1 MRPQKDYF
9 KKILVIRTDR
19 LGDVVLTTPALKALR
34 ESCPQSHIA
43 IMVSPHTRELLEDN
57 PYIDEVIVY
66 DKDKKDRGAI
76 GFLKFVLSLK
86 KKRFDLAIILHTKRR
101 VELIS
106 FLADIPKRIGY
117 GNRKF
122 GFLLTDRIPDTRH
135 LGLKHE
141 IDYCLDI
148 LRKLNLKTK
157 ESKPYIA
164 VKKESLEWIDEF
176 LKTQN
181 ISGHDKIAG
190 LHPGASCPSK
200 RWLKERFVILANRLV
215 EDYGF
220 KILIIAQGPENVA
233 IADELAKNIRY
244 PVINLAGELTLSRL
258 AAALKRCAILISND
272 SGPVHIA
279 SAVGTPVISI
289 FGRNQAGLSPLRWG
303 PVGRQDKYLHKEV
316 GCSVCL
322 AHKCE
327 ISFDCLKAITVE
339 DVLKSV
345 DDVLK
350 V

>member
-1 MRPQKDYF
+1 MQPQKDYF

-43 IMVSPHTRELLEDN
+43 IMVNPHTQELLEDN

-66 DKDKKDRGAI
+66 DKDKKDRGVI
-76 GFLKFVLSLK
+76 GFLKFVMALK
-86 KKRFDLAIILHTKRR
+86 KKRFDLAIVLHTKKRT
-101 VELIS
+101 ELIT

-148 LRKLNLKTK
+148 LRKLGLKIRDR
-157 ESKPYIA
+157 KPYIA
-164 VKKESLEWIDEF
+164 VKKESLKWVDDF
-176 LKTQN
+176 LKTQS

-220 KILIIAQGPENVA
+220 KILIIAHGKENVA
-233 IADELAKNIRY
+233 IADELAKNIRS
-244 PVINLAGELTLSRL
+244 PVINLAGRLTLSQL
-258 AAALKRCAILISND
+258 AAALKRCAIFISND

-279 SAVGTPVISI
+279 SAIGTPVISI

-303 PVGRQDKYLHKEV
+303 PVGMRDKYLHKEV
-316 GCSVCL
+316 GCSVCG

-345 DDVLK
+345 DDILK